1 MWQIYYNNTRLFYI
15 MWNTS
20 CYYYSSSIGQN
31 ICTSNSSNDTIVN
44 IGIIIGIVIESLADI
59 SIMICVILISR
70 IIMKKFNS
78 LSTIDMDIKLNDH

>member
-1 MWQIYYNNTRLFYI
+1 MWQIYYYNTRLFYI
-15 MWNTS
+15 MWNTW

-31 ICTSNSSNDTIVN
+31 TCRSNFSRDTIIN

-59 SIMICVILISR
+59 SIMICVILISC
-70 IIMKKFNS
+70 IIMKKINS